1 MITKERLEYL
11 KENPEEMTEEEAEI
25 IYDFKKG
32 VVEAWEQL
40 KEFIDNVAEALDE
53 TIDNVAKALEETIDN
68 VAEASEETQAG
79 PDMNPGEFKLIW
91 EEFAAEEEA
100 IMGWKEN
107 EYAGDEDKLLNFN
120 QVAPLTG
127 LRPSQVAFSYLMKHI
142 QSIGLSIQQ
151 GNYTDKWYWEDNG
164 REGLKQR
171 IADARNYLILLAA
184 CIEQEKGGQE

>member
-32 VVEAWEQL
+32 VVEAWEQI
-40 KEFIDNVAEALDE
+40 KGYVDNVAEAL
-53 TIDNVAKALEETIDN
+53 
-68 VAEASEETQAG
+68 EETQAG
-79 PDMNPGEFKLIW
+79 PGMNPGEFKLIW
-91 EEFAAEEEA
+91 EEFTDEEEA
-100 IMGWKEN
+100 IMGWKED
-107 EYAGDEDKLLNFN
+107 EYAGDEDRLLNFN

-142 QSIGLSIQQ
+142 QSIGLSVQQ
-151 GNYTDKWYWEDNG
+151 GNYTDKWYWEYNG